1 MSTPRGRR
9 SLPWTTGP
17 FVVLLW
23 LHQGA
28 RAERSLTA
36 WCPKTMRYKPPQGLF
51 SQAPSHNGSL
61 GSSQHTDIFSS
72 HFPLV
77 LGEISI
83 PSAAAVQSS
92 LEESG
97 CKIHKDGIGSGLS
110 EDEGS
115 KGDHEH
121 PIADLGPPAVDAGG
135 QGIFRG
141 VLHPNIHRGIGE
153 RGG

>member
-1 MSTPRGRR
+1 M
-9 SLPWTTGP
+9 
-17 FVVLLW
+17 
-23 LHQGA
+23 
-28 RAERSLTA
+28 
-36 WCPKTMRYKPPQGLF
+36 
-51 SQAPSHNGSL
+51 
-61 GSSQHTDIFSS
+61 FSS

-110 EDEGS
+110 KDEGS
-115 KGDHEH
+115 KGDHKD

-135 QGIFRG
+135 QGTFRR
-141 VLHPNIHRGIGE
+141 VLHPNIYRGRGE
-153 RGG
+153 RGGTFQLPDCLGFLDLRELGLNQAEP

>member
-1 MSTPRGRR
+1 M
-9 SLPWTTGP
+9 
-17 FVVLLW
+17 
-23 LHQGA
+23 
-28 RAERSLTA
+28 
-36 WCPKTMRYKPPQGLF
+36 
-51 SQAPSHNGSL
+51 
-61 GSSQHTDIFSS
+61 
-72 HFPLV
+72 
-77 LGEISI
+77 
-83 PSAAAVQSS
+83 QSS